1 MVRGLPRAGASV
13 SGCRPVKFKTHWALT
28 LLLATLGVLF
38 FQLGRWQ
45 SERAVGKEV
54 AQAAFD
60 DAATLPSLDAPAPDW
75 SHITLSGTLDSQR
88 HLLLDNKLFRG
99 RPGVHV
105 LTPLALADRE
115 ELVLV
120 NRGWLPL
127 PVDRSSLPTI
137 STPAGRVTVSGRLA
151 QLSQPGV
158 RLGEPET
165 LQLGQWP
172 QLLVYPEWA
181 TLEAALDAQLLR
193 QVLYLDASDAA
204 GFEDRQWA
212 PFTMGPDRHRA
223 YAVQWYGLCLTAFV
237 IWLVLGFNAGR
248 RSAA

>member
-1 MVRGLPRAGASV
+1 M
-13 SGCRPVKFKTHWALT
+13 KFKTHWALT

-45 SERAVGKEV
+45 SERAINKEA

-60 DAATLPSLDAPAPDW
+60 GAATLSTLNAPAPDW
-75 SHITLSGTLDSQR
+75 SQITLTGTLDPQR

-105 LTPLALADRE
+105 LTPLQLADHE
-115 ELVLV
+115 ALVLV

-127 PVDRSSLPTI
+127 PPDRSAMPRF
-137 STPAGRVTVSGRLA
+137 STPEGAITVSGRLA
-151 QLSQPGV
+151 PLSQPGV
-158 RLGEPET
+158 RLGAPET
-165 LQLGQWP
+165 LQPGQWP
-172 QLLVYPEWA
+172 QLMVYPEWA
-181 TLEAALDAQLLR
+181 TLEAALDTQLLR